1 MLKQKKELDFKD
13 IGELRF
19 VVTLDM
25 NNSLTSLKKIYFKN
39 TF

>member
-1 MLKQKKELDFKD
+1 MLKQKQNELDFKD

-25 NNSLTSLKKIYFKN
+25 NNSLTSLKKNIF
-39 TF
+39 